1 MRSDELNRA
10 RRLDGVAGEVAQTV
24 RELCH
29 DMTSSLSAPVGVLE
43 LLRDHPGLDEEE
55 RHLIDMASAQLAV
68 LETQIGALRA
78 QVLRLDPAR
87 EPPRGPDHPGSA
99 G

>member
-1 MRSDELNRA
+1 MRSDEPDRA
-10 RRLDGVAGEVAQTV
+10 HRLDGVAREVARAV

-43 LLRDHPGLDEEE
+43 LLRDHPGLGDDE
-55 RHLIDMASAQLAV
+55 RRLIDMASAQLAV
-68 LETQIGALRA
+68 LEAQIGALRA

-87 EPPRGPDHPGSA
+87 EPPHGPDHPRPTD
-99 G
+99 

>member
-1 MRSDELNRA
+1 MRSAEPDRA
-10 RRLDGVAGEVAQTV
+10 RRLDGVAGEVARAV

-29 DMTSSLSAPVGVLE
+29 DMASSLGAPVGVLQ

-68 LETQIGALRA
+68 LEAQIGDLRA